1 METMKRFCALLLS
14 VVMSASLCAPAAAAE
29 VGDMVPVCGMEE
41 HVHTGDCRSGDP
53 LEDLISGSGAVKGET
68 VYVVHQHGSGCYD
81 GEGNLACVLM
91 DEGHMSRYP
100 DVVIVHKHD
109 RNCTDCTL
117 PESSYEVTDGM
128 ESVDSDSVYD
138 HDSPHYVVGV
148 PGDAHEGVNGVP
160 EDMYLGYHTHGDGCD
175 EGCTLPVVVEYV
187 ANGSGAYF
195 CGKAEHVHADA
206 CFRKDSVIAPVA
218 QSFGTCEWG
227 TVNGITLSG
236 DTWKLGDTSMRYI
249 DVGVK
254 VNLGSSGYA
263 AGDVLVKLPSHLGI
277 GRGGSVEAC
286 ALDKQANGFSF
297 TDDGAGNVVIT
308 NTTPIS
314 TGTHKSFTVYYEVDG
329 WNIISGKSIS
339 LEYTVG
345 GTSST
350 LPVRRIETGGT
361 MRIENS
367 GSFSP
372 FGGADLGSQYL
383 RYWGEPVSKYFG
395 MSEAG
400 MQLSRYVYDIMP
412 VHVVPSGQQ
421 PYGIEGTFVPGAYQ
435 HEGQSFSNANSGYL
449 PIAWNGKLLKI
460 MCRAD
465 TDDYNDF
472 VDVPFTTRS
481 NLSYSDLPYRWT
493 GSTNQY
499 GVTEASKHR
508 WTAYD
513 FNLSWDELGI
523 VSGFSDD
530 TAKSRSYTLYFLVRF
545 DRNDESIKLDS
556 VPGVSGMNMGLYGS
570 CLVRH
575 RFVDSGRT
583 VEDFRGYTC
592 LYRDF
597 SDHVSYGGNIYAAR
611 YRNADSVA
619 ESKNGLGALQSGRPT
634 SLDLTAEYVCL
645 NENRPN
651 RNKPGSEYVPWE
663 LHTMVDGVFL
673 SNTASDSQRAV
684 RLGPGDYRITSYSVG
699 IIDALGIGDVDSKE
713 DFQVGWADSSVDV
726 LGSRGDIMISVF
738 GSKTLYGDDWK
749 EVGQVTLRDVWGDS
763 NDKTMA
769 RLDLNDGFVRLKVV
783 YPDSRMTTRISLR
796 YGVEFLPDG
805 PNVSSA
811 ISGLGEND
819 DLVCVNWLA
828 YTAYAPKTSNA
839 DLRTSRD
846 NVAQDDTGG
855 VIREDD
861 ASHPYPGYSRT
872 VYPYRN
878 FVKTRMLAGSDE
890 VGMCVSQAL
899 FDRNGD
905 LVGSALDNQNS
916 PFGLQTVA
924 LRGISKVTYSATG
937 LVTDY
942 SADVNLQES
951 IRKRHM
957 ADVEAGLD
965 TPWSSTYLRY
975 YVLLPAGLR
984 YVDGSMRAV
993 RDVREVIP
1001 FISNVSSLKWDEK
1014 GIVGGLQDGCT
1025 WVHWGGGGELW
1036 LPPAKTQVV
1045 DIGNRQ
1051 LLIVDRTVFDVN
1063 QMSGTV
1069 YPRGWLGNDCT
1080 FWGTG
1085 IEFEAEP
1092 VDPEA
1097 GLPSG
1102 SYEALFWSQFLDG
1115 DAKASDTKAIPL
1127 IDYGGDT
1134 YGSASEA
1141 LGAAGR
1147 RVDPYLFGSEEDSVV
1162 AISCAFRNFSGSGGT
1177 GASLSVK
1184 PGAVSAD
1191 ESEYDSMA
1199 SVELSTEDSVS
1210 EYNYA
1215 LKYETVD
1222 NVSENVVLWCN
1233 VEGYDRDSS
1242 SEWFGKIVGYD
1253 VGSTG
1258 AQVYVNDMAIVPEDY
1273 VTTASSNGKD
1283 YTWLTTPGSGWRK
1296 ADGNWDSVKSVAFWF
1311 SGKKFDV
1318 NANPSATVYLKM
1330 IAPSSIETNS
1340 DQSVYTAYNEIF
1352 FSDEHKGTGA
1362 KGTVLTNSA
1371 SVDIML
1377 TGPNV
1382 PFGNE
1387 MPKTGGAGTV
1397 LFLLCGAACLVA
1409 AGVAYGA
1416 RRRGDDEQGG

>member
-249 DVGVK
+249 DVG
-254 VNLGSSGYA
+254 G
-263 AGDVLVKLPSHLGI
+263 
-277 GRGGSVEAC
+277 
-286 ALDKQANGFSF
+286 
-297 TDDGAGNVVIT
+297 
-308 NTTPIS
+308 
-314 TGTHKSFTVYYEVDG
+314 
-329 WNIISGKSIS
+329 
-339 LEYTVG
+339 
-345 GTSST
+345 
-350 LPVRRIETGGT
+350 
-361 MRIENS
+361 
-367 GSFSP
+367 
-372 FGGADLGSQYL
+372 
-383 RYWGEPVSKYFG
+383 
-395 MSEAG
+395 
-400 MQLSRYVYDIMP
+400 
-412 VHVVPSGQQ
+412 
-421 PYGIEGTFVPGAYQ
+421 
-435 HEGQSFSNANSGYL
+435 
-449 PIAWNGKLLKI
+449 
-460 MCRAD
+460 
-465 TDDYNDF
+465 
-472 VDVPFTTRS
+472 
-481 NLSYSDLPYRWT
+481 
-493 GSTNQY
+493 
-499 GVTEASKHR
+499 
-508 WTAYD
+508 
-513 FNLSWDELGI
+513 
-523 VSGFSDD
+523 
-530 TAKSRSYTLYFLVRF
+530 
-545 DRNDESIKLDS
+545 
-556 VPGVSGMNMGLYGS
+556 
-570 CLVRH
+570 
-575 RFVDSGRT
+575 
-583 VEDFRGYTC
+583 
-592 LYRDF
+592 
-597 SDHVSYGGNIYAAR
+597 
-611 YRNADSVA
+611 
-619 ESKNGLGALQSGRPT
+619 
-634 SLDLTAEYVCL
+634 
-645 NENRPN
+645 
-651 RNKPGSEYVPWE
+651 
-663 LHTMVDGVFL
+663 
-673 SNTASDSQRAV
+673 
-684 RLGPGDYRITSYSVG
+684 
-699 IIDALGIGDVDSKE
+699 
-713 DFQVGWADSSVDV
+713 
-726 LGSRGDIMISVF
+726 
-738 GSKTLYGDDWK
+738 
-749 EVGQVTLRDVWGDS
+749 
-763 NDKTMA
+763 
-769 RLDLNDGFVRLKVV
+769 
-783 YPDSRMTTRISLR
+783 
-796 YGVEFLPDG
+796 
-805 PNVSSA
+805 
-811 ISGLGEND
+811 
-819 DLVCVNWLA
+819 
-828 YTAYAPKTSNA
+828 
-839 DLRTSRD
+839 
-846 NVAQDDTGG
+846 
-855 VIREDD
+855 
-861 ASHPYPGYSRT
+861 
-872 VYPYRN
+872 
-878 FVKTRMLAGSDE
+878 
-890 VGMCVSQAL
+890 
-899 FDRNGD
+899 
-905 LVGSALDNQNS
+905 
-916 PFGLQTVA
+916 
-924 LRGISKVTYSATG
+924 
-937 LVTDY
+937 
-942 SADVNLQES
+942 
-951 IRKRHM
+951 
-957 ADVEAGLD
+957 
-965 TPWSSTYLRY
+965 
-975 YVLLPAGLR
+975 
-984 YVDGSMRAV
+984 
-993 RDVREVIP
+993 
-1001 FISNVSSLKWDEK
+1001 
-1014 GIVGGLQDGCT
+1014 
-1025 WVHWGGGGELW
+1025 
-1036 LPPAKTQVV
+1036 
-1045 DIGNRQ
+1045 
-1051 LLIVDRTVFDVN
+1051 
-1063 QMSGTV
+1063 
-1069 YPRGWLGNDCT
+1069 
-1080 FWGTG
+1080 
-1085 IEFEAEP
+1085 
-1092 VDPEA
+1092 
-1097 GLPSG
+1097 
-1102 SYEALFWSQFLDG
+1102 
-1115 DAKASDTKAIPL
+1115 
-1127 IDYGGDT
+1127 
-1134 YGSASEA
+1134 
-1141 LGAAGR
+1141 
-1147 RVDPYLFGSEEDSVV
+1147 
-1162 AISCAFRNFSGSGGT
+1162 AFRNFSGSGGT

-1222 NVSENVVLWCN
+1222 DVSENVVLWCN

>member
-206 CFRKDSVIAPVA
+206 CFRKDS
-218 QSFGTCEWG
+218 
-227 TVNGITLSG
+227 
-236 DTWKLGDTSMRYI
+236 
-249 DVGVK
+249 
-254 VNLGSSGYA
+254 
-263 AGDVLVKLPSHLGI
+263 
-277 GRGGSVEAC
+277 
-286 ALDKQANGFSF
+286 
-297 TDDGAGNVVIT
+297 
-308 NTTPIS
+308 
-314 TGTHKSFTVYYEVDG
+314 
-329 WNIISGKSIS
+329 
-339 LEYTVG
+339 
-345 GTSST
+345 
-350 LPVRRIETGGT
+350 
-361 MRIENS
+361 
-367 GSFSP
+367 
-372 FGGADLGSQYL
+372 
-383 RYWGEPVSKYFG
+383 
-395 MSEAG
+395 
-400 MQLSRYVYDIMP
+400 
-412 VHVVPSGQQ
+412 
-421 PYGIEGTFVPGAYQ
+421 
-435 HEGQSFSNANSGYL
+435 
-449 PIAWNGKLLKI
+449 
-460 MCRAD
+460 
-465 TDDYNDF
+465 
-472 VDVPFTTRS
+472 
-481 NLSYSDLPYRWT
+481 
-493 GSTNQY
+493 
-499 GVTEASKHR
+499 
-508 WTAYD
+508 
-513 FNLSWDELGI
+513 
-523 VSGFSDD
+523 
-530 TAKSRSYTLYFLVRF
+530 
-545 DRNDESIKLDS
+545 
-556 VPGVSGMNMGLYGS
+556 
-570 CLVRH
+570 
-575 RFVDSGRT
+575 
-583 VEDFRGYTC
+583 
-592 LYRDF
+592 
-597 SDHVSYGGNIYAAR
+597 
-611 YRNADSVA
+611 
-619 ESKNGLGALQSGRPT
+619 
-634 SLDLTAEYVCL
+634 
-645 NENRPN
+645 
-651 RNKPGSEYVPWE
+651 
-663 LHTMVDGVFL
+663 
-673 SNTASDSQRAV
+673 
-684 RLGPGDYRITSYSVG
+684 
-699 IIDALGIGDVDSKE
+699 
-713 DFQVGWADSSVDV
+713 
-726 LGSRGDIMISVF
+726 
-738 GSKTLYGDDWK
+738 
-749 EVGQVTLRDVWGDS
+749 
-763 NDKTMA
+763 
-769 RLDLNDGFVRLKVV
+769 
-783 YPDSRMTTRISLR
+783 
-796 YGVEFLPDG
+796 
-805 PNVSSA
+805 
-811 ISGLGEND
+811 
-819 DLVCVNWLA
+819 
-828 YTAYAPKTSNA
+828 
-839 DLRTSRD
+839 
-846 NVAQDDTGG
+846 
-855 VIREDD
+855 
-861 ASHPYPGYSRT
+861 
-872 VYPYRN
+872 
-878 FVKTRMLAGSDE
+878 
-890 VGMCVSQAL
+890 
-899 FDRNGD
+899 
-905 LVGSALDNQNS
+905 
-916 PFGLQTVA
+916 
-924 LRGISKVTYSATG
+924 
-937 LVTDY
+937 
-942 SADVNLQES
+942 
-951 IRKRHM
+951 
-957 ADVEAGLD
+957 
-965 TPWSSTYLRY
+965 
-975 YVLLPAGLR
+975 
-984 YVDGSMRAV
+984 
-993 RDVREVIP
+993 
-1001 FISNVSSLKWDEK
+1001 
-1014 GIVGGLQDGCT
+1014 
-1025 WVHWGGGGELW
+1025 
-1036 LPPAKTQVV
+1036 
-1045 DIGNRQ
+1045 
-1051 LLIVDRTVFDVN
+1051 
-1063 QMSGTV
+1063 
-1069 YPRGWLGNDCT
+1069 
-1080 FWGTG
+1080 
-1085 IEFEAEP
+1085 
-1092 VDPEA
+1092 
-1097 GLPSG
+1097 
-1102 SYEALFWSQFLDG
+1102 LDG

-1222 NVSENVVLWCN
+1222 DVSENVVLWCN

-1397 LFLLCGAACLVA
+1397 LFLLCGAACLVV